1 MGRGKRKH
9 CDVAA
14 VGGQT
19 SDTAPVAAA
28 GGPTAD
34 TIIKIE
40 QPVTRGQCVHT
51 AFSRPLPELLGA
63 VVTRHT
69 SSSSCRGGKGTGHSG
84 RASRLP
90 AEADEHVP
98 PGPALH
104 IVAPPAALN
113 AQAVVAPQHTAVA
126 PPLAAVAVQ
135 PAVTVAG
142 HLGVNEAAAPD
153 AHSQVAELGETA
165 PVRGTRNDFDYKRR
179 TGKFPNNVVAKWDE
193 LAHDKT
199 PGVQGRRRKFI
210 ADIME
215 VADGNYDAVVYKQD
229 SVAGKR
235 TTLADSEEWISWVVF
250 ERDEGRVSAMEQIT
264 SKSVDSQRHPG
275 LPVDSALKWPEDQ
288 QIMRRRCIKTNSE
301 YTGKQLRREI
311 ELESEAHT
319 ESVFSTLI
327 QAVDAHMHA
336 PVATAA
342 HSAAAAAAAAAAV
355 QSSPRSLEDVALQTK
370 ALQSIRNGHRAWDS
384 ASIDFKL
391 LHGNAAEHP
400 DVSAALLGRFEE
412 SRKAG
417 DATDKKIMGIETSYR
432 TGVPLDVDGCKTL
445 ADQLASDLKLCKSI
459 GKKLTAC
466 IKG

>member
-19 SDTAPVAAA
+19 SDTAPAAAA

-69 SSSSCRGGKGTGHSG
+69 SSSSCRGGKGTGHRG
-84 RASRLP
+84 TASRLP

-98 PGPALH
+98 PEPALH

-113 AQAVVAPQHTAVA
+113 AQTAVVAQSTAVV
-126 PPLAAVAVQ
+126 AVAVQ

-153 AHSQVAELGETA
+153 AHSQVAGLGATA
-165 PVRGTRNDFDYKRR
+165 PVRGSVRNDFDYKRR
-179 TGKFPNNVVAKWDE
+179 SGKFPNNVVAKWDE

-319 ESVFSTLI
+319 ESVFSTLT
-327 QAVDAHMHA
+327 QAVDAHMH
-336 PVATAA
+336 PVATPA
-342 HSAAAAAAAAAAV
+342 HSAAASAV

-412 SRKAG
+412 SRTAA